1 MEPSWKGKMGQRGV
15 MVGKALVDVGKDYIP
30 IRLLNTTSEPITIYK
45 GTPAGVVT
53 PVACEPPVPIE
64 TKKEP
69 GKPRGEEKIRK
80 GGS

>member
-1 MEPSWKGKMGQRGV
+1 MVEPSLKGKMGQRGV

-53 PVACEPPVPIE
+53 PVAGEPPVPME
-64 TKKEP
+64 TKK
-69 GKPRGEEKIRK
+69 
-80 GGS
+80 